1 MLDMRSMVTVHPALI
16 AKPKGKTA
24 SGDGAAPKKSGRPE
38 KNAAEPA
45 VRNPV
50 ARAGVTIYTNP
61 LVESL
66 VRDNPFRGESP
77 RGENPRGDNFVGDNL
92 VGDNLVGDNLVG
104 DTLLKKS
111 LLDQTLADQTLTDQ
125 TLADQT
131 LVRDNSR
138 DNLLKES
145 LVEQSFVNQTLQ
157 DQSLVD
163 QSLLRESLL
172 RDNPRDTLRRDNPRD
187 TLRRDNPRDT
197 LRRDTLRRDNPRESL
212 LKESLL
218 KESLA
223 IESLVRDN
231 LRDTLRKE
239 SLRKESLRKD
249 SSRANPLT
257 ESLLEESTTP
267 KPRRGAHRKPLVLTK
282 EMEEK
287 LEALD
292 RDMRN
297 AEETKVSIAGSAGI
311 PVTALPG
318 MEALGVMQ
326 MVSSL
331 GFLDAGDKPNFIKT
345 MIVKYLDVFL
355 SMGGSPPKPCLVNV
369 PRGYRRF
376 KQSSSV
382 SPAYAAKLSSED
394 TEAWSGAA
402 GAAVEA
408 KMTHTAA
415 VLESRNL
422 SLEPYGSDPIKLER
436 SALAAYVELM
446 SMAEEAEGDDLE
458 GIISDCRVLR
468 TSTEWCRDLSQTV
481 SSWWPPLREAISRGG
496 TALSDYVSDREVDV
510 IRGRSRVPAL
520 SCVLLYGK
528 RVDGNDAPLTAPQT
542 FLKPFDV
549 TDYSRRL
556 GGVWL
561 HHARFPEYA
570 PKRLFD
576 PRPGAE
582 PVLIRTC
589 AGYLMTEERG
599 PLRCWRKDAH
609 MYQISLEIYNRL
621 TTELNAVPPQTR
633 CGRYNAK
640 WLSTNGPTGVQKIV
654 LAAARALTEPRLSW
668 NDVFEV

>member
-24 SGDGAAPKKSGRPE
+24 SGGGAAPKKRGRPK
-38 KNAAEPA
+38 KNTVEPA
-45 VRNPV
+45 VCTPA
-50 ARAGVTIYTNP
+50 ARAGNGVTRYTNP

-66 VRDNPFRGESP
+66 VRDNPFRGDSP
-77 RGENPRGDNFVGDNL
+77 RGDSPRGDSPRGDSPRGDSPRGDSPRGDSPRGDSPRGDSPRGDSPRGDSPRGDSPRGDSPRGDSPRGDSPRGDSPRGDSPRGDSPRGDSPRGDSPRDNL
-92 VGDNLVGDNLVG
+92 A
-104 DTLLKKS
+104 
-111 LLDQTLADQTLTDQ
+111 DQTLADQTL
-125 TLADQT
+125 
-131 LVRDNSR
+131 
-138 DNLLKES
+138 
-145 LVEQSFVNQTLQ
+145 
-157 DQSLVD
+157 
-163 QSLLRESLL
+163 LRESLVRESL
-172 RDNPRDTLRRDNPRD
+172 VRESLVRDNPRDT
-187 TLRRDNPRDT
+187 
-197 LRRDTLRRDNPRESL
+197 
-212 LKESLL
+212 
-218 KESLA
+218 
-223 IESLVRDN
+223 
-231 LRDTLRKE
+231 
-239 SLRKESLRKD
+239 LRKD

-257 ESLLEESTTP
+257 ESLLEESAAP
-267 KPRRGAHRKPLVLTK
+267 KPHRGARRKPLVLTK

-292 RDMRN
+292 RDMRT

-345 MIVKYLDVFL
+345 MVVKYLDVFL
-355 SMGGSPPKPCLVNV
+355 SMGGSAPKPCLVNV

-394 TEAWSGAA
+394 TEAWAGAA

-408 KMTHTAA
+408 KMRHTAA

-422 SLEPYGSDPIKLER
+422 SLEPYGSDPVKLER

-446 SMAEEAEGDDLE
+446 SMAEEAEGEDLE
-458 GIISDCRVLR
+458 GIVSDCRVFR

-496 TALSDYVSDREVDV
+496 TALSDYVSDREVAV

-528 RVDGNDAPLTAPQT
+528 RVDDNDAPLTAPQT
-542 FLKPFDV
+542 VLKPFDV

-599 PLRCWRKDAH
+599 PLRCWSKDAH

-640 WLSTNGPTGVQKIV
+640 WLSINGPTGVQKIV
-654 LAAARALTEPRLSW
+654 LAAARALAEPRLSW

>member
-24 SGDGAAPKKSGRPE
+24 SGDGAAPKKRGGPK

-50 ARAGVTIYTNP
+50 ARAGVTRYMNP

-66 VRDNPFRGESP
+66 VGDNPFRG
-77 RGENPRGDNFVGDNL
+77 DNL
-92 VGDNLVGDNLVG
+92 VRDNLV
-104 DTLLKKS
+104 KES
-111 LLDQTLADQTLTDQ
+111 LLAQTLA
-125 TLADQT
+125 AQT

-145 LVEQSFVNQTLQ
+145 LVEQSLV

-163 QSLLRESLL
+163 QSILRESLL
-172 RDNPRDTLRRDNPRD
+172 RDNPRDTLR
-187 TLRRDNPRDT
+187 
-197 LRRDTLRRDNPRESL
+197 
-212 LKESLL
+212 K
-218 KESLA
+218 
-223 IESLVRDN
+223 
-231 LRDTLRKE
+231 
-239 SLRKESLRKD
+239 
-249 SSRANPLT
+249 

-292 RDMRN
+292 RDMRT

-326 MVSSL
+326 IVSSL

-345 MIVKYLDVFL
+345 MVVKYLDVFL
-355 SMGGSPPKPCLVNV
+355 SMGCSAPKPCLVNV

-402 GAAVEA
+402 GVAVEA
-408 KMTHTAA
+408 KMRHTAA

-436 SALAAYVELM
+436 SALAAYMELM
-446 SMAEEAEGDDLE
+446 SMAEEAEGEDLE
-458 GIISDCRVLR
+458 GIISDCRVIR

-496 TALSDYVSDREVDV
+496 TALSDYVSDREVNV

-528 RVDGNDAPLTAPQT
+528 RVDDNDAPLTAPQT
-542 FLKPFDV
+542 VLKPFDV

-609 MYQISLEIYNRL
+609 MYQISIEIYNRL

-654 LAAARALTEPRLSW
+654 LAAAMALTEPRLSW

>member
-1 MLDMRSMVTVHPALI
+1 MRSMVTVHPALI

-24 SGDGAAPKKSGRPE
+24 SGDGAAPKKRGRPK

-50 ARAGVTIYTNP
+50 ARAGVTRYMNP

-66 VRDNPFRGESP
+66 VGDNPFRG
-77 RGENPRGDNFVGDNL
+77 DNL
-92 VGDNLVGDNLVG
+92 VRDNLV
-104 DTLLKKS
+104 KES
-111 LLDQTLADQTLTDQ
+111 LLAKTLAE
-125 TLADQT
+125 QT

-145 LVEQSFVNQTLQ
+145 LVEQSFV

-163 QSLLRESLL
+163 QSILRESLL
-172 RDNPRDTLRRDNPRD
+172 RDNPRDTLR
-187 TLRRDNPRDT
+187 
-197 LRRDTLRRDNPRESL
+197 
-212 LKESLL
+212 KESL
-218 KESLA
+218 KKYSY
-223 IESLVRDN
+223 
-231 LRDTLRKE
+231 
-239 SLRKESLRKD
+239 
-249 SSRANPLT
+249 RANPLA
-257 ESLLEESTTP
+257 ESLLGESTTP

-292 RDMRN
+292 RDMRT

-345 MIVKYLDVFL
+345 MVIKYLDVFL
-355 SMGGSPPKPCLVNV
+355 SMGCSAPKPCLVNV

-402 GAAVEA
+402 GVAVEA
-408 KMTHTAA
+408 KMRHTAA

-436 SALAAYVELM
+436 SALAAYMELM
-446 SMAEEAEGDDLE
+446 SMAEEAEGEDLE
-458 GIISDCRVLR
+458 GIISDCRVIR

-496 TALSDYVSDREVDV
+496 TALSDYVSDMEVDV

-528 RVDGNDAPLTAPQT
+528 RVDDNDAPLTAPLT
-542 FLKPFDV
+542 VLKPFDV

-621 TTELNAVPPQTR
+621 TTELNAVPPQTM

>member
-16 AKPKGKTA
+16 AKPKGKTV
-24 SGDGAAPKKSGRPE
+24 SGDGAAPKKRGRHK

-50 ARAGVTIYTNP
+50 ACAGVTSYTNP
-61 LVESL
+61 LIESL
-66 VRDNPFRGESP
+66 ARDNPF
-77 RGENPRGDNFVGDNL
+77 RGENPRGDNL
-92 VGDNLVGDNLVG
+92 VGE
-104 DTLLKKS
+104 S
-111 LLDQTLADQTLTDQ
+111 LLDQTLAE
-125 TLADQT
+125 QT

-145 LVEQSFVNQTLQ
+145 LVEQFFVDQSLVDQ
-157 DQSLVD
+157 SLVDQSLVD

-172 RDNPRDTLRRDNPRD
+172 RDNPRESLLKESLVRD
-187 TLRRDNPRDT
+187 TLM
-197 LRRDTLRRDNPRESL
+197 RDNPRESL
-212 LKESLL
+212 LKESL
-218 KESLA
+218 
-223 IESLVRDN
+223 VR
-231 LRDTLRKE
+231 
-239 SLRKESLRKD
+239 D

-257 ESLLEESTTP
+257 ENLLEESTTP
-267 KPRRGAHRKPLVLTK
+267 QPRRGAYRKPLVLTK

-331 GFLDAGDKPNFIKT
+331 GFLDVGDKPNFIKT
-345 MIVKYLDVFL
+345 MVVKYLDVFL
-355 SMGGSPPKPCLVNV
+355 SMGGSAPKPCLVNV

-382 SPAYAAKLSSED
+382 SPAYAAKMSSED

-408 KMTHTAA
+408 KMRHMAA

-422 SLEPYGSDPIKLER
+422 SLEPYGSDPVKLER

-446 SMAEEAEGDDLE
+446 SMADEAEGEDLE

-468 TSTEWCRDLSQTV
+468 TNTEWCRDLSQTV

-528 RVDGNDAPLTAPQT
+528 RVDDNDAPLTAHQT
-542 FLKPFDV
+542 VLKPFDV

>member
-1 MLDMRSMVTVHPALI
+1 MLDMRSMVTVHPVLI

-24 SGDGAAPKKSGRPE
+24 SGDGAAPKKRGRPK
-38 KNAAEPA
+38 KNAAKPA

-50 ARAGVTIYTNP
+50 ARACVTSYTNP

-77 RGENPRGDNFVGDNL
+77 RGESPRGESPRGESPR
-92 VGDNLVGDNLVG
+92 GESPRGESPRG
-104 DTLLKKS
+104 ESPRGESPRGESPRGESLLKES
-111 LLDQTLADQTLTDQ
+111 LLDQTLAE
-125 TLADQT
+125 QT

-145 LVEQSFVNQTLQ
+145 LVEQSFVDQTLQ

-163 QSLLRESLL
+163 QSLLRESFL
-172 RDNPRDTLRRDNPRD
+172 RDNP
-187 TLRRDNPRDT
+187 
-197 LRRDTLRRDNPRESL
+197 RDTLRRDNPRESL
-212 LKESLL
+212 LKESL
-218 KESLA
+218 A
-223 IESLVRDN
+223 RESLVRDN
-231 LRDTLRKE
+231 PRDTLRKESLRKESLRKESLRKE

-249 SSRANPLT
+249 SSRANLLT
-257 ESLLEESTTP
+257 EGLLEESTTP

-331 GFLDAGDKPNFIKT
+331 GFLDAGDKPSFIKT
-345 MIVKYLDVFL
+345 MVVKYLDVFL

-382 SPAYAAKLSSED
+382 SPAYTAKLSSED

-408 KMTHTAA
+408 KMRHMAA

-446 SMAEEAEGDDLE
+446 SMAEEAEGEDLE

-528 RVDGNDAPLTAPQT
+528 RVDDNDAPLTAPQT
-542 FLKPFDV
+542 VLKPFDV

-609 MYQISLEIYNRL
+609 VYQISLEIYNRL

>member
-16 AKPKGKTA
+16 AKPKGKTV
-24 SGDGAAPKKSGRPE
+24 SGDGAAPKKRGRHK

-50 ARAGVTIYTNP
+50 ACAGVTSYTNP
-61 LVESL
+61 LIESL
-66 VRDNPFRGESP
+66 ARDNHF
-77 RGENPRGDNFVGDNL
+77 RGENPRGDNL
-92 VGDNLVGDNLVG
+92 VGDNLVGDSLVG
-104 DTLLKKS
+104 DS
-111 LLDQTLADQTLTDQ
+111 LLAQTLAE
-125 TLADQT
+125 QT

-145 LVEQSFVNQTLQ
+145 LVEQFFV

-172 RDNPRDTLRRDNPRD
+172 RDNPRESLLKESLVRD
-187 TLRRDNPRDT
+187 TLM
-197 LRRDTLRRDNPRESL
+197 RDNPRESL
-212 LKESLL
+212 LKESL
-218 KESLA
+218 
-223 IESLVRDN
+223 VR
-231 LRDTLRKE
+231 
-239 SLRKESLRKD
+239 D

-257 ESLLEESTTP
+257 ENLLEESTTP
-267 KPRRGAHRKPLVLTK
+267 QPRRGAHRKPLVLTK

-331 GFLDAGDKPNFIKT
+331 GFLDVGDKPNFIKT
-345 MIVKYLDVFL
+345 MVVKYLDVFL
-355 SMGGSPPKPCLVNV
+355 SMGGSAPKPCLVNV

-408 KMTHTAA
+408 KMRHMAA

-422 SLEPYGSDPIKLER
+422 SLEPYGSDPVKLER

-446 SMAEEAEGDDLE
+446 SMADEAEGEDLE

-528 RVDGNDAPLTAPQT
+528 RVDDNDAPLTAHQT
-542 FLKPFDV
+542 VLKPFDV

-633 CGRYNAK
+633 CGGYNAK

>member
-1 MLDMRSMVTVHPALI
+1 MRSMVTVHPALI

-24 SGDGAAPKKSGRPE
+24 SGDGAAPKKRGRPK

-50 ARAGVTIYTNP
+50 ARAGVTRYMNP

-66 VRDNPFRGESP
+66 VGDNPFRG
-77 RGENPRGDNFVGDNL
+77 DNL
-92 VGDNLVGDNLVG
+92 VRDNRV
-104 DTLLKKS
+104 KES
-111 LLDQTLADQTLTDQ
+111 LLAQTLA
-125 TLADQT
+125 AQT
-131 LVRDNSR
+131 LVRANSR

-145 LVEQSFVNQTLQ
+145 LVEQSFVDQTLQ

-163 QSLLRESLL
+163 QSILRESLL
-172 RDNPRDTLRRDNPRD
+172 RDNPRDTLR
-187 TLRRDNPRDT
+187 
-197 LRRDTLRRDNPRESL
+197 
-212 LKESLL
+212 KESL
-218 KESLA
+218 K
-223 IESLVRDN
+223 
-231 LRDTLRKE
+231 TY
-239 SLRKESLRKD
+239 
-249 SSRANPLT
+249 SSRANPLA

-292 RDMRN
+292 RDMRT

-345 MIVKYLDVFL
+345 MVVKYLDVFL
-355 SMGGSPPKPCLVNV
+355 SMGCSAPKPCLVNV
-369 PRGYRRF
+369 PMGYRRF

-402 GAAVEA
+402 GVAVDA
-408 KMTHTAA
+408 KMRHTAA

-436 SALAAYVELM
+436 SALAAYTELM
-446 SMAEEAEGDDLE
+446 SMAEEAEGEDLE
-458 GIISDCRVLR
+458 GIISDCRVIR
-468 TSTEWCRDLSQTV
+468 ISTEWCRDLSQTV

-528 RVDGNDAPLTAPQT
+528 RVDDNDAPLTAPQT
-542 FLKPFDV
+542 VLKPFDV

-621 TTELNAVPPQTR
+621 TAELNAVPPQTR

>member
-24 SGDGAAPKKSGRPE
+24 RGDGAAPKKRGRPK
-38 KNAAEPA
+38 KNAAKPA
-45 VRNPV
+45 VCNPV
-50 ARAGVTIYTNP
+50 ARADVTSYTNP
-61 LVESL
+61 LVKSL
-66 VRDNPFRGESP
+66 VRDNPFRGKS
-77 RGENPRGDNFVGDNL
+77 PRGDNFVGDNL
-92 VGDNLVGDNLVG
+92 MGDNLVR
-104 DTLLKKS
+104 DTLLKES
-111 LLDQTLADQTLTDQ
+111 LLDQTLAEQTLRN
-125 TLADQT
+125 TL
-131 LVRDNSR
+131 RRNNPRES
-138 DNLLKES
+138 LLKES
-145 LVEQSFVNQTLQ
+145 LV
-157 DQSLVD
+157 
-163 QSLLRESLL
+163 
-172 RDNPRDTLRRDNPRD
+172 
-187 TLRRDNPRDT
+187 
-197 LRRDTLRRDNPRESL
+197 RDTLRRDNPRESL
-212 LKESLL
+212 LKESL
-218 KESLA
+218 
-223 IESLVRDN
+223 
-231 LRDTLRKE
+231 
-239 SLRKESLRKD
+239 RKD
-249 SSRANPLT
+249 GSRANPLT

-297 AEETKVSIAGSAGI
+297 AEETKVNIAGSAGI

-318 MEALGVMQ
+318 MEAMGVMQ

-345 MIVKYLDVFL
+345 MVVKYLDVFL
-355 SMGGSPPKPCLVNV
+355 SMGCSAPKPCLVNV

-394 TEAWSGAA
+394 TEAWSEAA

-408 KMTHTAA
+408 KMRHTAA

-422 SLEPYGSDPIKLER
+422 SLEPYGSNPIKLER

-446 SMAEEAEGDDLE
+446 SMAEEAKGEDLE

-468 TSTEWCRDLSQTV
+468 TSTKWCRDLSQTV

-496 TALSDYVSDREVDV
+496 TALSDYVSDREVDI

-528 RVDGNDAPLTAPQT
+528 RVDNNDAPLTAPQT
-542 FLKPFDV
+542 VLKPFDV

-640 WLSTNGPTGVQKIV
+640 WLFTNGPTGVQKIV

>member
-16 AKPKGKTA
+16 AKPKGKTV
-24 SGDGAAPKKSGRPE
+24 SGDGAAPKKRGRPK

-50 ARAGVTIYTNP
+50 ACAGVTSYTNP
-61 LVESL
+61 LIESL
-66 VRDNPFRGESP
+66 VRDNPFRGEY
-77 RGENPRGDNFVGDNL
+77 L
-92 VGDNLVGDNLVG
+92 VGE
-104 DTLLKKS
+104 S
-111 LLDQTLADQTLTDQ
+111 LLDQTLAEQTLM
-125 TLADQT
+125 
-131 LVRDNSR
+131 RDNSR

-145 LVEQSFVNQTLQ
+145 LVEQSFV
-157 DQSLVD
+157 DQSLQD

-187 TLRRDNPRDT
+187 TLRRDNPRES
-197 LRRDTLRRDNPRESL
+197 LLKESLLKESLVRDTLRRDNPRESL
-212 LKESLL
+212 LKESL
-218 KESLA
+218 
-223 IESLVRDN
+223 VRDN
-231 LRDTLRKE
+231 PRDTLRKE
-239 SLRKESLRKD
+239 SLGKD

-257 ESLLEESTTP
+257 ENLLEESTTP

-331 GFLDAGDKPNFIKT
+331 GFLDVGDKPNFIKT
-345 MIVKYLDVFL
+345 MVVKYLDVFL
-355 SMGGSPPKPCLVNV
+355 SMGGSAPKPCLVNV

-408 KMTHTAA
+408 KMRHMAA

-446 SMAEEAEGDDLE
+446 SMADEAEGEDLE

-510 IRGRSRVPAL
+510 IKGRSRVPAL

-528 RVDGNDAPLTAPQT
+528 RVDDNDAPLTAPQT
-542 FLKPFDV
+542 VLKPFDV

-576 PRPGAE
+576 PRSGAE

-621 TTELNAVPPQTR
+621 TTELNAVPHQTR